1 MLKWI
6 YDKFYEI
13 PFLLDNEF
21 QIKKNAT
28 LILNIFSF
36 DIKIIISTRN
46 YYFLKINIDLFII
59 LFEKTLSTNF
69 KVTLKS
75 FMIDTQFLLKF

>member
-13 PFLLDNEF
+13 PFLLDNEL